1 MYKIKDRQL
10 KIDREKLKIDRER
23 KTRMCEGLEGSEN
36 RVCPGNFE
44 QLAMV

>member
-10 KIDREKLKIDRER
+10 KIDREKVKIDRER
-23 KTRMCEGLEGSEN
+23 ETRICKGLEVSEN

-44 QLAMV
+44 QLAMA